1 MQNAESGGKSLTS
14 AKPFCCLSDAL
25 PSNMNAINLTCG
37 TTTTT
42 KKVLRK
48 KNEFR
53 VEKQA
58 LDNWHRR
65 YTQRDFWDSNHGVYS
80 IPSVWLLQ

>member
-1 MQNAESGGKSLTS
+1 MEQQQQN
-14 AKPFCCLSDAL
+14 D
-25 PSNMNAINLTCG
+25 
-37 TTTTT
+37 
-42 KKVLRK
+42 LRK

-65 YTQRDFWDSNHGVYS
+65 YTQRDFWDSNHGVCMVA
-80 IPSVWLLQ
+80 IVVLLLQLILNFNVSMLCDIFTPCEGVLLKLLL